1 MRARHGS
8 TSQSRRLAGLVDVGL
23 GDHRFGWMT
32 CVAKTPL
39 FNSSEIV
46 IELSIE
52 RSRQVVVFPALREA
66 IETLLRKHSAKV
78 GKGRVEERMTSNVGN
93 RL

>member
-1 MRARHGS
+1 MCG
-8 TSQSRRLAGLVDVGL
+8 
-23 GDHRFGWMT
+23 
-32 CVAKTPL
+32 K
-39 FNSSEIV
+39 NSSEIV

-66 IETLLRKHSAKV
+66 VETLLRKHSAKV